1 MLLVKCFQGKSATC
15 TLHSLPRQVCSD
27 FLASRCSC
35 ISDSD
40 FCPVARAT
48 TLPVP
53 AEPVLQTPVLTQC
66 AGGRPPTCSG
76 VGSANRKDRQPL
88 GGQVCAVA
96 ELCAQPP
103 SGAGGRCA
111 PRGHRGSAA
120 GALSS
125 APLLPWK
132 RGASSLFLLPGSDP
146 TTVGGHGISRP
157 CWGVSVGRAF
167 SGTRDCWSCRDSH
180 GKGAVSHWLV
190 RRQLLLPSLTKAS

>member
-1 MLLVKCFQGKSATC
+1 MKVASGTQGRWGGAGGGGDRVPLCQGFPIPFPMLLVKCFQGKSATC

-88 GGQVCAVA
+88 GSQVCAVA

-111 PRGHRGSAA
+111 PGDTVAA
-120 GALSS
+120 
-125 APLLPWK
+125 LLEP
-132 RGASSLFLLPGSDP
+132 
-146 TTVGGHGISRP
+146 
-157 CWGVSVGRAF
+157 
-167 SGTRDCWSCRDSH
+167 
-180 GKGAVSHWLV
+180 
-190 RRQLLLPSLTKAS
+190 